1 MWADSEV
8 SNGENGEWRMDR
20 VAAGLPHFAIR
31 HSLFARC
38 KFPVPRKRGT
48 MYIHAPCHRGPP
60 FMLSAYPTKRPEANS
75 LKTATWVD
83 LLDST
88 EAERSAFEQAF
99 GLRVPTKAQL
109 AEIETTS
116 RLRTEG
122 EALYMTAPLLH
133 AAENEPWVLVPT
145 GFVLAKNVLL
155 TVRSAKLTA
164 FHNVITEIDAGQQAD
179 PAHIFVRLLE
189 ALVGRVADLLETSS
203 HDLDD
208 ASHLIF
214 RPEQPRQT
222 KLSRETVR
230 LRRLMIRTGRTSER
244 MARVQY
250 TLVCLDR
257 MAKFSTEHCHE
268 WVAQDVVNRLQIVSS
283 DIASLVQFTEGLV
296 NRVQLLQD
304 AASGIINIDQ
314 NEVMKVLTIASV
326 VGIPPVLVVGI
337 YGMNFKNM
345 PEYDWTWGYP
355 YALAMVV
362 ITALLPLIWF
372 KWKDWI

>member
-1 MWADSEV
+1 
-8 SNGENGEWRMDR
+8 
-20 VAAGLPHFAIR
+20 
-31 HSLFARC
+31 
-38 KFPVPRKRGT
+38 
-48 MYIHAPCHRGPP
+48 
-60 FMLSAYPTKRPEANS
+60 MLAAYPTHRPDAAS

-83 LLDST
+83 LLDATAT
-88 EAERSAFEQAF
+88 ERAAFEQAF
-99 GLRVPTKAQL
+99 GLRVPTKEQL
-109 AEIETTS
+109 VEIETTS

-122 EALYMTAPLLH
+122 DALYMTAPLLY
-133 AAENEPWVLVPT
+133 AADNEPWVLVPT

-155 TVRSAKLTA
+155 TVRSAKLSA
-164 FHNVITEIDAGQQAD
+164 FHTVITELERAGHGEPAD
-179 PAHIFVRLLE
+179 STHTFVRLLE
-189 ALVGRVADLLETSS
+189 ALVDRVADLLETSS

-214 RPEQPRQT
+214 RPEERRRQSR
-222 KLSRETVR
+222 LSRETVR

-250 TLVCLDR
+250 CLVCLDR
-257 MAKFSTEHCHE
+257 MAKFASEHCRE
-268 WVAQDVVNRLQIVSS
+268 WVAQDVANRLHIVSS
-283 DIASLVQFTEGLV
+283 DIASLVQFSEALV

-304 AASGIINIDQ
+304 AASGLINIDQ

-355 YALAMVV
+355 YALALVV
-362 ITALLPLIWF
+362 VTALLPLIWF

>member
-1 MWADSEV
+1 
-8 SNGENGEWRMDR
+8 
-20 VAAGLPHFAIR
+20 
-31 HSLFARC
+31 
-38 KFPVPRKRGT
+38 
-48 MYIHAPCHRGPP
+48 
-60 FMLSAYPTKRPEANS
+60 MLAAYPTHRPDAAS

-83 LLDST
+83 LLDAT
-88 EAERSAFEQAF
+88 ETERAAFEQAF
-99 GLRVPTKAQL
+99 GLRVPTKEQL
-109 AEIETTS
+109 VEIETTS

-122 EALYMTAPLLH
+122 DALYMTAPLLY
-133 AAENEPWVLVPT
+133 AADNEPWVLVPT

-155 TVRSAKLTA
+155 TVRSAKLSA
-164 FHNVITEIDAGQQAD
+164 FHTVITELERAGHGE
-179 PAHIFVRLLE
+179 PAESTHTFVRLLE
-189 ALVGRVADLLETSS
+189 ALVDRVADLLETSS

-214 RPEQPRQT
+214 RPEERRRQSR
-222 KLSRETVR
+222 LSRETVR
-230 LRRLMIRTGRTSER
+230 LRRLMILTGRTSER

-250 TLVCLDR
+250 CLVCLDR
-257 MAKFSTEHCHE
+257 MAKFASEHCRE
-268 WVAQDVVNRLQIVSS
+268 WVAQDVANRLHIVSS
-283 DIASLVQFTEGLV
+283 DIASLVQFSEALV

-304 AASGIINIDQ
+304 AASGLINIGQ

-355 YALAMVV
+355 YALALVV
-362 ITALLPLIWF
+362 VTALLPLIWF